1 MWALA
6 QRISSSVII
15 ITSWHLHVRVFAV
28 GESTGDESTY
38 CIVIQRTITWNCHK
52 SQTTTNCRSK
62 TRVHKAIKE
71 ITLRPVHCWI
81 QRSEHD
87 GTENTVTKLNQ
98 WQKME
103 WQSFLKD
110 SNLLDQGL
118 HPILLIR
125 CLTTCVTVDNSVKRW
140 EDCAWICMIPMP
152 RQHAGCAV
160 QAEEAKT
167 RARWAASVTKPRI
180 GTRMSTHVER
190 NRVVHVTGNSARDC
204 TDIEQYRKT

>member
-38 CIVIQRTITWNCHK
+38 CIVIQRMITWNCHK

-87 GTENTVTKLNQ
+87 GTANTVIKLSQ

-103 WQSFLKD
+103 WQSVHFPKP
-110 SNLLDQGL
+110 SKFLDQGR
-118 HPILLIR
+118 HPVLVIR
-125 CLTTCVTVDNSVKRW
+125 RLTTCVIV
-140 EDCAWICMIPMP
+140 
-152 RQHAGCAV
+152 RQFREKMRRLRLNRHNPDTKTTCWMCSTSRRV
-160 QAEEAKT
+160 KT
-167 RARWAASVTKPRI
+167 RARWAESVT
-180 GTRMSTHVER
+180 
-190 NRVVHVTGNSARDC
+190 NA
-204 TDIEQYRKT
+204 